1 MAYLEALAAGAGVG
15 AMYGLVR
22 FRSPAPPLLGLVG
35 LAGMLIGYGVL
46 EAVT

>member
-15 AMYGLVR
+15 VMYGLVR
-22 FRSPAPPLLGLVG
+22 FPSPAPPLLGLVG

-46 EAVT
+46 RAVA